1 MPRHRRRSGSISRD
15 RQGGQAIVLFALSLV
30 GLLAMS
36 GLVLDGG
43 GAYAQRRG
51 GQDAADLAAVA
62 GASAY
67 ANSFAGG
74 GTQTQAGTSAQTIAW
89 QIATANGYTA
99 DVAQG
104 VTVNVNVSAAA
115 LSGQTLVQVSITK
128 PHRNA
133 FAAVIGQPVW
143 NVTTDATASV
153 GFPNAAKG
161 AMPVIFNERALGNA
175 NGHNPYATNLY
186 NEPTNDPHVPKDV
199 PQDETQFN
207 WTVFCIGDGGNPCNG
222 DSNTV
227 AGIIDQHGYNT
238 TVTLDMMI
246 GPLNA
251 GAHTALFG
259 NPDSTPPTGLA
270 QWIGTDFPV
279 AIVDSNGAMKGWA
292 MFFLTGVAG
301 NSQKLLEGYFETSL
315 NPDALTIVSCTCSAG
330 FYGSYSLKLV
340 D

>member
-1 MPRHRRRSGSISRD
+1 MLRPRGPSRSVRGD

-43 GAYAQRRG
+43 GAYVQRRG
-51 GQDAADLAAVA
+51 GQDAADLASVA
-62 GASAY
+62 GATAY

-74 GTQTQAGTSAQTIAW
+74 GTQTQATTNADTVAR
-89 QIATANGYTA
+89 QIATANGYTTNA
-99 DVAQG
+99 GQG
-104 VTVNVNVSAAA
+104 EAVNVTVSAAA
-115 LSGQTLVQVSITK
+115 LSGQTLVTVSITK
-128 PHRNA
+128 PHLNA
-133 FAAVIGQPVW
+133 FATVIGQPSW
-143 NVTTDATASV
+143 DVTTDATASV
-153 GFPNAAKG
+153 GFPNGAKG
-161 AMPVIFNERALGNA
+161 AMPVIFNERALGTA
-175 NGHNPYATNLY
+175 NGHDPYATNFY

-207 WTVFCIGDGGNPCNG
+207 WTVFCIGGGGNPCNG

-251 GAHTALFG
+251 GAHNALFG
-259 NPDSTPPTGLA
+259 NPDSTPRTGLA

-279 AIVDSNGAMKGWA
+279 AVVDSNGAMKGWA

-301 NSQKLLEGYFETSL
+301 NSEKILQGYFETAL

-330 FYGSYSLKLV
+330 FYGSYSLKLI

>member
-1 MPRHRRRSGSISRD
+1 MPSMRGRRSRSIGSD
-15 RQGGQAIVLFALSLV
+15 REGGQAIVLFALSLV

-43 GAYAQRRG
+43 GAYAQRRA

-62 GASAY
+62 GATAY

-74 GTQTQAGTSAQTIAW
+74 GTQTEATTNAQDVAR
-89 QIATANGYTA
+89 QLATDNGYTTDA
-99 DVAQG
+99 SQG
-104 VTVNVNVSAAA
+104 VTVDVTVSAAP
-115 LSGQTLVQVSITK
+115 LSDATLVTVSITK
-128 PHRNA
+128 PHMNA
-133 FAAVIGQPVW
+133 FATVIGQPSW
-143 NVTTDATASV
+143 DVTTDATASV

-161 AMPVIFNERALGNA
+161 AMPLIFNERALGTA
-175 NGHNPYATNLY
+175 NGHDPYATNLY
-186 NEPTNDPHVPKDV
+186 NEPTNDPHLPKDV

-227 AGIIDQHGYNT
+227 ADIINQHGYNT
-238 TVTLDMMI
+238 TVTLAMMI

-251 GAHTALFG
+251 GAHNALFDDMS
-259 NPDSTPPTGLA
+259 P
-270 QWIGTDFPV
+270 WIGTDFPV
-279 AIVDSNGAMKGWA
+279 AVVDSNGAMKGWA

-301 NSQKLLEGYFETSL
+301 SSQKLVEGYFETSL
-315 NPDALTIVSCTCSAG
+315 NPDALTIVSCSCSAG
-330 FYGSYSLKLV
+330 FYGSYSLKLI

>member
-1 MPRHRRRSGSISRD
+1 MESLMLRYRHHSRSLRHE
-15 RQGGQAIVLFALSLV
+15 RQGGQDIVLFALSLV

-51 GQDAADLAAVA
+51 GQDASDLAAVA
-62 GASAY
+62 GATAY
-67 ANSFAGG
+67 ANSFAAG
-74 GTQTQAGTSAQTIAW
+74 GTQTTATTNAQNVAR
-89 QIATANGYTA
+89 QIATANGYTGNA
-99 DVAQG
+99 GQG
-104 VTVNVNVSAAA
+104 VVVNVTVSAAA
-115 LSGQTLVQVSITK
+115 LSGQTLVTVSITK
-128 PHRNA
+128 PHQNA
-133 FAAVIGQPVW
+133 FATVVGQPVW

-161 AMPVIFNERALGNA
+161 AMPVIFNEKALGTA

-199 PQDETQFN
+199 PQDETQMN
-207 WTVFCIGDGGNPCNG
+207 WTVFCLGGGNPCNG

-227 AGIIDQHGYNT
+227 ADIINQHGYNT
-238 TVTLDMMI
+238 TVTLDMKI

-251 GAHTALFG
+251 GAHNALFDDMA
-259 NPDSTPPTGLA
+259 P
-270 QWIGTDFPV
+270 WIGTDFPV
-279 AIVDSNGAMKGWA
+279 AIVDSSGAMKGWA
-292 MFFLTGVAG
+292 MFFLTGTAG

-330 FYGSYSLKLV
+330 FYGSYSLKLI

>member
-1 MPRHRRRSGSISRD
+1 MSNLANSPARRSQPQR
-15 RQGGQAIVLFALSLV
+15 GQAIVLFALSLV

-67 ANSFAGG
+67 ANSFAAG
-74 GTQTQAGTSAQTIAW
+74 GTQTQATTNAQNVAR
-89 QIATANGYTA
+89 QLASANGYTA
-99 DVAQG
+99 NAAQG
-104 VTVNVNVSAAA
+104 TTVDVTVSAAA
-115 LSGQTLVQVSITK
+115 LSGQTLVTVSITK
-128 PHRNA
+128 PHLNA
-133 FAAVIGQPVW
+133 FATVIGQPSW

-161 AMPVIFNERALGNA
+161 AMPIIFNERALGTA
-175 NGHNPYATNLY
+175 NGHDPYVTNLY
-186 NEPTNDPHVPKDV
+186 NEPTNDPHLPKDI

-207 WTVFCIGDGGNPCNG
+207 WTVFCIGGGGNPCNG
-222 DSNTV
+222 DSSTV
-227 AGIIDQHGYNT
+227 AGIINQHGYNT
-238 TVTLDMMI
+238 TVTLDMLI

-251 GAHTALFG
+251 GAHNTLFDDMS
-259 NPDSTPPTGLA
+259 P
-270 QWIGTDFPV
+270 WIGTDFPV
-279 AIVDSNGAMKGWA
+279 AVVDNNGAMKGWA
-292 MFFLTGVAG
+292 MFFLTGTAG

-315 NPDALTIVSCTCSAG
+315 NPEALTIVSCSCSAG
-330 FYGSYSLKLV
+330 FFGSYSLKLI